1 MLDIYKPLE
10 DEPPTPALFFR
21 NNKKV
26 KEQELNNLLNQYDD
40 KIIKPKKT
48 MYL

>member
-1 MLDIYKPLE
+1 MLSVYKPLE
-10 DEPPTPALFFR
+10 DEPPTPAIYY
-21 NNKKV
+21 KKYTKQ